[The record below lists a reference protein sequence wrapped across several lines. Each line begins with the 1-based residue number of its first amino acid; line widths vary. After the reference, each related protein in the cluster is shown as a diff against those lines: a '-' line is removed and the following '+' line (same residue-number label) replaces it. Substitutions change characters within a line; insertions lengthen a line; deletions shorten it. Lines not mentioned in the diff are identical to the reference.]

1 MTNSKSKTFIDSITN
16 LVQQIGGYISGAA
29 ARIFGPNDDDYPK
42 TGVQPFEGE
51 SSNGDQK

>member
-1 MTNSKSKTFIDSITN
+1 MASSRLQTAMDGMTG
-16 LVQQIGGYISGAA
+16 LVQQIGRYISGAV

-51 SSNGDQK
+51 SDKHK

>member
-1 MTNSKSKTFIDSITN
+1 MASNKLQTAIQGVNS
-16 LVQQIGGYISGAA
+16 LVDQVGRFISGAV

-51 SSNGDQK
+51 SGERK